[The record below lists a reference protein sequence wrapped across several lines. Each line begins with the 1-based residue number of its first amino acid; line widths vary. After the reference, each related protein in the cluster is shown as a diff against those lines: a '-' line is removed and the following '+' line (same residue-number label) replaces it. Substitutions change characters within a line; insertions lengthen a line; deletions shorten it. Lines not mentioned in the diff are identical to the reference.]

1 MKPITRIT
9 GLKKRLT
16 DLQIDELVEQIS
28 KALKTH
34 LLQSQYISKIT
45 IETKEK

>member
-1 MKPITRIT
+1 MKPITRVT
-9 GLKKRLT
+9 GLKQRLT
-16 DLQIDELVEQIS
+16 NSQIDELVKQIS
-28 KALKTH
+28 KALESH